1 MLEDAGDGWMTA
13 HMQETDVLAAIPGRM
28 TACMQETDVLATAH
42 LKKAYARK
50 HNLLQSQVHEEID
63 I

>member
-13 HMQETDVLAAIPGRM
+13 HMQENDIIAAIPARM
-28 TACMQETDVLATAH
+28 TAYMQETDVLATAH
-42 LKKAYARK
+42 LKQAYARK
-50 HNLLQSQVHEEID
+50 HNLLQSQVDEEID